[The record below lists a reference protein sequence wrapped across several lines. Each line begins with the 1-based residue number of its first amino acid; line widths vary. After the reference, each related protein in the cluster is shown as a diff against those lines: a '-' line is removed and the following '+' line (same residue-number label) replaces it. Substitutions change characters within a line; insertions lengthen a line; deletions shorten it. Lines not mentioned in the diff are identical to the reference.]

1 MFLSYYSCIIS
12 KLCKVRNYST
22 TRCQKC
28 QKKCKRKRREE
39 KKQQLT
45 FCTTLSL
52 LSATCIAVP
61 MPEVTIS
68 VVDSEP
74 VNFDVGGWLRSPAGC
89 LRSDKAETAL
99 LLFWFDKFS
108 VKLSTMTIFL
118 IWLIVYYTFN
128 AKWWS

>member
-1 MFLSYYSCIIS
+1 MS
-12 KLCKVRNYST
+12 KVPKEV
-22 TRCQKC
+22 
-28 QKKCKRKRREE
+28 QKKKKKR

-74 VNFDVGGWLRSPAGC
+74 VNFDVGG
-89 LRSDKAETAL
+89 
-99 LLFWFDKFS
+99 
-108 VKLSTMTIFL
+108 
-118 IWLIVYYTFN
+118 
-128 AKWWS
+128 